1 MSPAY
6 RKNLDFC
13 RDIKSPSLDKGWPDE
28 KFQNDFKKICRDQ
41 KPLGPIWIFLN
52 KMGKNLETLFDE
64 IRFRCTIDI
73 RREIFGIVNGKII
86 ISGREYYDKY
96 LKRIR
101 VWLNESS
108 SPRNFAIPTS
118 QTIRAHFI

>member
-52 KMGKNLETLFDE
+52 VLVNACLDVLSNFSIE
-64 IRFRCTIDI
+64 I
-73 RREIFGIVNGKII
+73 
-86 ISGREYYDKY
+86 
-96 LKRIR
+96 
-101 VWLNESS
+101 
-108 SPRNFAIPTS
+108 
-118 QTIRAHFI
+118 